1 MPEALTLNNPAQA
14 QRSVG
19 LTTSQPSCVLEGR
32 ALNHNT
38 IIITSLRYI
47 NMSYIQSFYHIVF
60 RTYRSEQT
68 ISLEHDRE
76 LYAIIME
83 QTNNMHGKIYRIG
96 GMPDHVHIFVS
107 LPATISVAQY
117 VQAVKTFTSK
127 WLKTHPDFPHFDGWA
142 HEYAAFSYNI
152 HDKDKIVNYIKG
164 QKEHHKR
171 VSFAEEYR
179 ALLEE
184 TGLAIKEEY
193 FLKD

>member
-1 MPEALTLNNPAQA
+1 
-14 QRSVG
+14 
-19 LTTSQPSCVLEGR
+19 
-32 ALNHNT
+32 
-38 IIITSLRYI
+38 
-47 NMSYIQSFYHIVF
+47 MSYIQSFYHIVF

-68 ISLEHDRE
+68 IAIEHDRE
-76 LYAIIME
+76 LYAVIME
-83 QTNNMHGKIYRIG
+83 QTNNLHGKIYRIG

-127 WLKTHPDFPHFDGWA
+127 WFKANPAFLHFSGWA
-142 HEYAAFSYNI
+142 HEYAAFSYSI
-152 HDKDKIVNYIKG
+152 HDKDRIVNYIKG

-171 VSFAEEYR
+171 VSFEEEYS

-184 TGLAIKEEY
+184 SGLVIREEY

>member
-1 MPEALTLNNPAQA
+1 MHD
-14 QRSVG
+14 SV
-19 LTTSQPSCVLEGR
+19 SERR
-32 ALNHNT
+32 ALKPIT
-38 IIITSLRYI
+38 IFLPISRYP

-68 ISLEHDRE
+68 IAIEHDRE
-76 LYAIIME
+76 FYAVIME
-83 QTNNMHGKIYRIG
+83 QTNNLHGKIYRIG

-127 WLKTHPDFPHFDGWA
+127 WLKANPAFPHFSGWA
-142 HEYAAFSYNI
+142 HEYAAFSYSI
-152 HDKDKIVNYIKG
+152 HDKDRIVIYIKG

-171 VSFAEEYR
+171 VSFEEEYR

-184 TGLAIKEEY
+184 SGLVIREEY